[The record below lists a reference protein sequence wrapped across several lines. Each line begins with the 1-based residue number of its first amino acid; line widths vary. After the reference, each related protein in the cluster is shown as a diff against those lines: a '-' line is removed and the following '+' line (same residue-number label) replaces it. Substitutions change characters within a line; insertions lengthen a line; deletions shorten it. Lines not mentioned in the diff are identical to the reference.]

1 MSWRGLF
8 TFKGQA
14 YYQLGVYQKAIETF
28 NMLLDLQKEQ
38 GLEPNEDFFTNFY
51 LGRSYIKSNNIEKG
65 LVLLEEQLLMPYT
78 VKAELHFYI
87 GQVYV
92 LKNDTEK
99 ALQHFISSKEFF
111 LKNDKF
117 IEPYFERFDEIFID
131 DIDFEISKLQ

>member
-1 MSWRGLF
+1 M
-8 TFKGQA
+8 
-14 YYQLGVYQKAIETF
+14 
-28 NMLLDLQKEQ
+28 
-38 GLEPNEDFFTNFY
+38 
-51 LGRSYIKSNNIEKG
+51 
-65 LVLLEEQLLMPYT
+65 VLLEEQLLMQYT

-117 IEPYFERFDEIFID
+117 IEPYFERFDEICID